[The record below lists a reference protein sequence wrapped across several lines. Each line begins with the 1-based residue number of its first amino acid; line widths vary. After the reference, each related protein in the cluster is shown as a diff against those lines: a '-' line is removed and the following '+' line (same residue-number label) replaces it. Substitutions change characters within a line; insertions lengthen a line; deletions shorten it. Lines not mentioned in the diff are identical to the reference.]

1 MAVEGPTDKGD
12 QAIAPYVAVSRFARP
27 GKCNA
32 KIAGRAGPKRE
43 FISARTKSANHQI
56 SFENADGGTEQVAG
70 ESTTDAKARLRQRSG
85 GSQIP
90 MAAQP

>member
-1 MAVEGPTDKGD
+1 VAVEGPTDKGD

-43 FISARTKSANHQI
+43 FISARTKSANHKFHSKMLTEEQ
-56 SFENADGGTEQVAG
+56 SRLLANPQQMRRPGCGNAVAAG
-70 ESTTDAKARLRQRSG
+70 
-85 GSQIP
+85 QIP